1 MTAFF
6 TSDLHFMHDKEF
18 LYGPRGFSSVGE
30 MNEGIVD
37 RWNSVVK
44 PGDTVYVLGD
54 LMLGGA
60 SGTVEGVRLLRR
72 LNGDLRIILGN
83 HDTDNRVAAYSG
95 VPSVKSILY
104 ADKVKIGGLKAFLSH
119 YPCITS
125 NGEKSIGETVFSL
138 SGHTHS
144 KDLFHEG
151 NPLMYNVALDAH
163 NCTPVSE
170 DEVVADITDAYRSM
184 TRI

>member
-1 MTAFF
+1 MAAFF

-18 LYGPRGFSSVGE
+18 LYGPRGFSSIGE
-30 MNEGIVD
+30 MNEAVVD

-54 LMLGGA
+54 LMLGGN
-60 SGTVEGVRLLRR
+60 SGTEAGAQLLSRLA
-72 LNGDLRIILGN
+72 GDIRIILGN
-83 HDTDNRVAAYSG
+83 HDTDNRIAAYSS

-104 ADKVKIGGLKAFLSH
+104 ADRLKVGGLRMFLTH
-119 YPCITS
+119 YPCLTG
-125 NGEKSIGETVFSL
+125 NEEKSVKQTVFSL

-144 KDLFHEG
+144 KELFHEG

-163 NCTPVSE
+163 NCTPVHE
-170 DEVVADITDAYRSM
+170 DEVVADIVARFGK
-184 TRI
+184 I